1 MAMALEAK
9 SVKSSLGSRP
19 KVRPLT
25 AMAFNAQSRPRAVG
39 IVVMAGEAIDRTVFV
54 VRKIEL

>member
-9 SVKSSLGSRP
+9 SVKLSLGSRP

-25 AMAFNAQSRPRAVG
+25 AMAFHAQSRPRAVG
-39 IVVMAGEAIDRTVFV
+39 VVVMAGEAIDRAVFGV
-54 VRKIEL
+54 GKIEL